1 MTSLMYFILA
11 FLVGA
16 LFGSLFGWWGL
27 TIYTSY
33 RLQGYTRLGAIRMG
47 AQCRYTQVRA
57 AFAGHHSYWHQRSRG
72 DFL

>member
-1 MTSLMYFILA
+1 MASLTCFALA
-11 FLVGA
+11 FLFGA

-33 RLQGYTRLGAIRMG
+33 RLQGYTRLGAIRAG

-57 AFAGHHSYWHQRSRG
+57 AFAGPDSYWHQRSRG